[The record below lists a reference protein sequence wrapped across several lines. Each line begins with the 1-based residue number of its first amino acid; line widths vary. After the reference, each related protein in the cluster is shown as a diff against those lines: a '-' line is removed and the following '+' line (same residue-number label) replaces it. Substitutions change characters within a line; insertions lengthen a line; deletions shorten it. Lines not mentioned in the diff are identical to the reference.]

1 MTRADK
7 AQENFKSGLNC
18 SQSVLLAFSD
28 LTGLDE
34 EKALQIAAPFGGGMG
49 RMREVC
55 GTVSGM
61 LMAAGAILYN
71 ARNLTNAEKSAMYA
85 RAQELMNAFRE
96 KNGSYVCR
104 ELLAGVRTD
113 SSPVAEER
121 TEQYYKKRP
130 CPLLCRDAAEILET
144 FLRKEGV
151 LADGCAEGAAQ

>member
-1 MTRADK
+1 MTRAEK

-28 LTGLDE
+28 LTGLE
-34 EKALQIAAPFGGGMG
+34 EERALQIAAPFGGGMG

-55 GTVSGM
+55 GAVSGM

-71 ARNLTNAEKSAMYA
+71 AKNLTNAEKSAMYA
-85 RAQELMNAFRE
+85 RMQELMNTFRE
-96 KNGSYVCR
+96 RNGSYICR
-104 ELLAGVRTD
+104 ELLSGVRAD

-130 CPLLCRDAAEILET
+130 CPLLCSDAADILESY
-144 FLRKEGV
+144 LRRAGV
-151 LADGCAEGAAQ
+151 LSEETEKE